1 MLHGHNLFVSL
12 FSDTS
17 NYFYFQSDGKCQIQ
31 PDNLSHWPEH
41 MLSAIKY
48 QISDSSAR
56 NLKIFVQPFLKLPL
70 NGLFLVL
77 TLF

>member
-31 PDNLSHWPEH
+31 RDNLSHWPEH
-41 MLSAIKY
+41 MPSAIKY
-48 QISDSSAR
+48 QISDSSAG
-56 NLKIFVQPFLKLPL
+56 NLKIVVQPFL
-70 NGLFLVL
+70 
-77 TLF
+77 